1 MSLNPF
7 ATPPGL
13 TPPPPPRSTQ
23 PSQAHV
29 ARKTLAVAVHDLTQ
43 SFLRTPSAAPPTPP
57 PPPPPLPGGRRSQ
70 PEIGGGQFGAR
81 RSPTRT
87 APKTSADTP
96 PAATPDEVA
105 DLVDAAEDAAAS
117 MSDPGLICPG
127 GGSPLYGHCVTK
139 QIIPTH
145 TDPSTPDALLT
156 VDDVLDDTADVL
168 TTQASKPGVS
178 KLLVGAGIV
187 LAGIVV
193 IRLIK

>member
-7 ATPPGL
+7 APPPGL
-13 TPPPPPRSTQ
+13 TPPRPPRSTQ
-23 PSQAHV
+23 PSQANV
-29 ARKTLAVAVHDLTQ
+29 SRNALAVAVRDLNR
-43 SFLRTPSAAPPTPP
+43 SFLRTPSAAPP
-57 PPPPPLPGGRRSQ
+57 PPPLPSRSFT
-70 PEIGGGQFGAR
+70 PGAVGAGTPLDKAR
-81 RSPTRT
+81 
-87 APKTSADTP
+87 APVKTSADTA

-117 MSDPGLICPG
+117 MSDPG
-127 GGSPLYGHCVTK
+127 T
-139 QIIPTH
+139 
-145 TDPSTPDALLT
+145 TPLLT
-156 VDDVLDDTADVL
+156 VDDVLNGTSDVL